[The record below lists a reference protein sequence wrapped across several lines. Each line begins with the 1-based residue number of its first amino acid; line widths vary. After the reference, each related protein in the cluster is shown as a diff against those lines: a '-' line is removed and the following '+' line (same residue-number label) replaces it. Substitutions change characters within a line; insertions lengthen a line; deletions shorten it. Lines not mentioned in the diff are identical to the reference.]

1 MDNFKIP
8 SDTLDRL
15 NDFADQIM
23 DMIDG
28 SYPFFIV
35 YATENMN
42 KKTNYKYFYSIPS
55 ELGYKLC
62 DNKMKDI
69 LDLHNIPR
77 DGTPCSV
84 KDFSMPDDERE
95 KLRNIVN
102 SFMFYCQNARIPCF
116 IQIAVENNAE
126 KNSTEYIMDI
136 VSPYRLL
143 IKLNND
149 KITKVLRYTMESN
162 IYPSR
167 LMDLKTDLLD
177 ISEMVNDVT
186 KLDHDQEEIY
196 PDSTETEFSE
206 IYSAPV
212 YNPETAEYDVIS
224 EIVMDSAEIIE
235 SMNNKE
241 TKAISDNKI
250 TPVSEPVEEKPKKK
264 RGRKKKSETV
274 LTSDVPNV
282 STIEKKEEPDELPK
296 PKKRGRKKK
305 SETVPVPEETSVINV
320 EHKEIPD
327 EAPKPKKRGRKKKT
341 EMNAVIE
348 TPAATSA
355 PQKKIKTK
363 EYSNLGEIITPIM
376 KSSKSK
382 KRSNSAL
389 YEKYKDI
396 LERFPDDFIDGEY
409 DDA

>member
-95 KLRNIVN
+95 QLRNIVN

-250 TPVSEPVEEKPKKK
+250 TPVTEPVEEKPKKK
-264 RGRKKKSETV
+264 RGRKKKSEMC
-274 LTSDVPNV
+274 SKCFNHR
-282 STIEKKEEPDELPK
+282 EK
-296 PKKRGRKKK
+296 GR
-305 SETVPVPEETSVINV
+305 T
-320 EHKEIPD
+320 
-327 EAPKPKKRGRKKKT
+327 GR
-341 EMNAVIE
+341 A
-348 TPAATSA
+348 S
-355 PQKKIKTK
+355 
-363 EYSNLGEIITPIM
+363 
-376 KSSKSK
+376 
-382 KRSNSAL
+382 
-389 YEKYKDI
+389 
-396 LERFPDDFIDGEY
+396 
-409 DDA
+409 